1 MSGVFPSPRETIG
14 VEAETGRNSRYC
26 SITPLLRCDF
36 AVAESIW
43 ISYAKQVRPI
53 VDLQARCKVNR
64 MPGLSKEDKLRLLTT
79 MLESR
84 HADLREQNLNR
95 QGKGHFHVSGMGH
108 EALAAV
114 SIQMKPGDYIFSY
127 YRDRGLVLGRGMTT
141 RQLGLEYFAKR
152 NTGSGGRQMPSHY
165 SNADLHIWSVPTPTG
180 SQLLPACGIA
190 WGIQLDGKKNL
201 VVTTVGDAAT
211 RQGDFF
217 EALCFAKEK
226 KLPLLFLVE
235 DNAYGISMPTRKTNP
250 LALNV
255 LESENWRRINGE
267 NVQQVYDATAEA
279 FEKIRAGNGPFFFWI
294 NMERLSSHTS
304 SDDQKLYRSQDELRE
319 LEKFD
324 PLKCWKDQLI
334 EEGIVTAE
342 EFARL
347 DSEIKERI
355 RHEYAEAEKAEDPS
369 PNELLANVTK
379 PAPKID
385 KEILPPGKYRIGDT
399 VNKTLRA
406 GLEEDPRR
414 ILFGEDIEDP
424 KGGVFRLTQKLS
436 TEFPK
441 QVFNSPLAESTIL
454 GVACGL
460 AAYGKRPVFEL
471 QFIDFI
477 YPGFNQLVTNISNLR
492 WRSFGNWQCPAVIYA
507 PYGAYLPGGSLWH
520 SQANESALAHYPGL
534 NVVIPSTPADA
545 AGLLWTA
552 MHGEDPV
559 VFLIPKHLLWAE
571 HEYAEPI
578 RAVPLGRARQ
588 CTNGSDVT
596 VIAWGNTIEKS
607 LEAIAKIDKETSVEL
622 IDLRS
627 IVPWDKAA
635 IEDSVHKTRRLVV
648 VQEDTQNCS
657 VGQMIISHITS
668 TPELWNEL
676 ISPPILVSK
685 ANVMIGYNPI
695 YEYAAL
701 PDVERIVAAIRR
713 SVATKYERVA
723 VAGIADSGR
732 AETETAF
739 IQPGSPIPATAGR
752 IQSITIPVMGEGIRN
767 AKIVSLLKKPGDPVA
782 LDDELCEVETDKA
795 VYPIQ
800 SSFAGVMGE
809 WKTKVGDTVEIGQEL
824 GTLFTDEASLAE
836 QFQGAA
842 EVSAPVTAGVDR
854 GRSVPEREFVRPGS
868 ATPATGIEPA
878 LSPTITRKLSRVI
891 PANLQIDARWHAI
904 QEAREVSKKKDGK
917 EAPSPS
923 VMIAWSVV
931 RAMEKHAPF
940 RRLILDDDQ
949 IVQNDDFDLGVAVA
963 LEGDRLATAVITNA
977 NKKSWPEFVKIY
989 NETVAATRGG
999 RVDAMNAPVVIT
1011 SLGAFGVKAGAPIV
1025 VPPSVGTLFVGSAHR
1040 ELIPNKNRNES
1051 AEVITLSLTFDH
1063 RVVNGAGAAA
1073 FANEIKTRIE
1083 AFKIPSEKVSAESAR
1098 KR

>member
-1 MSGVFPSPRETIG
+1 
-14 VEAETGRNSRYC
+14 
-26 SITPLLRCDF
+26 
-36 AVAESIW
+36 
-43 ISYAKQVRPI
+43 
-53 VDLQARCKVNR
+53 
-64 MPGLSKEDKLRLLTT
+64 MPALSKEDKLRLLTT
-79 MLESR
+79 ILESR

-114 SIQMKPGDYIFSY
+114 SIQMEPDDYIVPY
-127 YRDRGLVLGRGMTT
+127 YRDRGLILGRGMTT

-217 EALCFAKEK
+217 EAICFAKEK

-255 LESENWRRINGE
+255 LEPDNWRRIDGQ
-267 NVQQVYDATAEA
+267 NVQQIYDATGEA
-279 FEKIRAGNGPFFFWI
+279 FGKIRAGGGPFFFWI
-294 NMERLSSHTS
+294 KMERLSSHTS
-304 SDDQKLYRSQDELRE
+304 SDDQKLYRNEQELRD

-334 EEGIVTAE
+334 KEGIITADD
-342 EFARL
+342 FARL

-355 RHEYAEAEKAEDPS
+355 RREYSEAEKAEDPS
-369 PNELLANVTK
+369 PNELLTNVTK
-379 PAPKID
+379 PSSKIE
-385 KEILPPGKYRIGDT
+385 KEVLPPGKYRIGDT

-406 GLEEDPRR
+406 GLEDDPRR

-492 WRSFGNWQCPAVIYA
+492 WRSFGNWKCPAVIYA

-534 NVVIPSTPADA
+534 SVVIPSTPADA

-552 MHGEDPV
+552 MHAEDPV
-559 VFLIPKHLLWAE
+559 IFLIPKHLLWAE
-571 HEYAEPI
+571 HEYTKPI
-578 RAVPLGRARQ
+578 QAVPLGRAGQ

-596 VIAWGNTIEKS
+596 VVAWGNTIEKS
-607 LEAIAKIDKETSVEL
+607 LEAIAKIENETSVEL

-635 IEDSVHKTRRLVV
+635 IEKSVRKTRRLVV
-648 VQEDTQNCS
+648 VQEDTENCS
-657 VGQMIISHITS
+657 VGQMIISYVTS
-668 TPELWNEL
+668 TPELWNEM

-685 ANVMIGYNPI
+685 ANVVIGYNPI

-701 PDVERIVAAIRR
+701 PDVERIVAAIRH
-713 SVATKYERVA
+713 SVATKYERTG
-723 VAGIADSGR
+723 VAGIGDSGPP
-732 AETETAF
+732 AKQPEY
-739 IQPGSPIPATAGR
+739 IQPASPLPATVDASKR
-752 IQSITIPVMGEGIRN
+752 RVQNITVPVMGEGIRN
-767 AKIVSLLKKPGDPVA
+767 AKVVSLLKKPGDPVA

-809 WKTKVGDTVEIGQEL
+809 WKTKVGDTVDIGQEL
-824 GTLFTDEASLAE
+824 GTLLTEEASLADQLE
-836 QFQGAA
+836 AEA
-842 EVSAPVTAGVDR
+842 EVSADQGTVAAGTTRGVKAIVPSRKERDVAPEDR
-854 GRSVPEREFVRPGS
+854 RRYS
-868 ATPATGIEPA
+868 GIEPA

-891 PANLQIDARWHAI
+891 PANLQIDARWDAVR
-904 QEAREVSKKKDGK
+904 EAREAAKTKHP
-917 EAPSPS
+917 ENAPSPS
-923 VMIAWSVV
+923 VMIAWAVV

-940 RRLILDDDQ
+940 RRLILEDDQ

-963 LEGDRLATAVITNA
+963 LEDDRLATAVITDA
-977 NKKSWPEFVKIY
+977 NRKSWPEFMKSYEQI
-989 NETVAATRGG
+989 VAATRSG

-1025 VPPSVGTLFVGSAHR
+1025 VPPSVGTLFIGTAHR
-1040 ELIPNKNRNES
+1040 ELIPNKNKNES

-1073 FANEIKTRIE
+1073 FANEIKKQIE
-1083 AFKIPSEKVSAESAR
+1083 GFTIPSQEKLGAAAR

>member
-1 MSGVFPSPRETIG
+1 
-14 VEAETGRNSRYC
+14 
-26 SITPLLRCDF
+26 
-36 AVAESIW
+36 
-43 ISYAKQVRPI
+43 
-53 VDLQARCKVNR
+53 
-64 MPGLSKEDKLRLLTT
+64 MPALSKEDKQRLLTT

-114 SIQMKPGDYIFSY
+114 SIQMEPDDYIVPY

-190 WGIQLDGKKNL
+190 WGIKLDQKKNL

-211 RQGDFF
+211 RQGDFY
-217 EALCFAKEK
+217 EAICFAKEK
-226 KLPLLFLVE
+226 QLPLLFFVE

-250 LALNV
+250 LALSV
-255 LESENWRRINGE
+255 LEHGNWRKIEGQ
-267 NVQQVYDATAEA
+267 NVQQIYEATAEA
-279 FEKIRAGNGPFFFWI
+279 FEKIRAGGGPFFFWI

-304 SDDQKLYRSQDELRE
+304 SDDQKLYRAEEELRG

-334 EEGIVTAE
+334 EEGVITAE
-342 EFARL
+342 DFAKL
-347 DSEIKERI
+347 DTEIKERI
-355 RHEYAEAEKAEDPS
+355 RREYSEAEKAEDPS

-379 PAPKID
+379 PPPKTET
-385 KEILPPGKYRIGDT
+385 EILPPGKYRIGDT
-399 VNKTLRA
+399 VNKTLRR
-406 GLEEDPRR
+406 GLEEDARR

-477 YPGFNQLVTNISNLR
+477 YPGFNQLVTNISTLR
-492 WRSFGNWQCPAVIYA
+492 WRSFGNWKCPAVFYA

-534 NVVIPSTPADA
+534 NIVIPSTPGDA

-559 VFLIPKHLLWAE
+559 IFLIPKHLLWAE

-578 RAVPLGRARQ
+578 HAVPLGRARQ
-588 CTNGSDVT
+588 CTSGSDVT
-596 VIAWGNTIEKS
+596 LVAWGNTIEKS
-607 LEAIAKIDKETSVEL
+607 LEAIAKIENETSVEV

-627 IVPWDKAA
+627 IVPWDKTA
-635 IEDSVHKTRRLVV
+635 IEKSVRRTRRLVV
-648 VQEDTQNCS
+648 VQEDTENCS
-657 VGQMIISHITS
+657 VGQMIISHITGA
-668 TPELWNEL
+668 PELWNKM

-685 ANVMIGYNPI
+685 ANVVIGYNPI

-701 PDVERIVAAIRR
+701 PDVERIIGAIRH
-713 SVATKYERVA
+713 SVATKQERPVA
-723 VAGIADSGR
+723 AVTDSDRR
-732 AETETAF
+732 APEPEFA
-739 IQPGSPIPATAGR
+739 QPGSAPPPTADR
-752 IQSITIPVMGEGIRN
+752 SKRHVQPVTVPVMGEGIRN
-767 AKIVSLLKKPGDPVA
+767 AKVVSLLKKPGDPVA

-800 SSFAGVMGE
+800 SSFAGIMGK
-809 WKTKVGDTVEIGQEL
+809 WKTKVGDTVDIGQEI
-824 GTLFTDEASLAE
+824 GTLFTDEASLVAQCE
-836 QFQGAA
+836 SVT
-842 EVSAPVTAGVDR
+842 EVSEDAVEGAVPRRKQPEVAPDDR
-854 GRSVPEREFVRPGS
+854 RRYS
-868 ATPATGIEPA
+868 GIEPA
-878 LSPTITRKLSRVI
+878 LSSTVTRKLSRVI
-891 PANLQIDARWHAI
+891 PANLQIDARWDAI
-904 QEAREVSKKKDGK
+904 REARELAKKKDA
-917 EAPSPS
+917 ENAPSPS

-940 RRLILDDDQ
+940 RRLILEDDQ
-949 IVQNDDFDLGVAVA
+949 IVQNDDFDLGIAVA
-963 LEGDRLATAVITNA
+963 LEGDRLATAVMRNA
-977 NKKSWPEFVKIY
+977 NRRSWPEFVKTY
-989 NETVAATRGG
+989 NETVVATRSG

-1025 VPPSVGTLFVGSAHR
+1025 VPPSVGTLFVGTAHR
-1040 ELIPNKNRNES
+1040 ELVPNKNRNET

-1073 FANEIKTRIE
+1073 FANEIKKQVE
-1083 AFKIPSEKVSAESAR
+1083 GFKIPSEPVSTASAR

>member
-1 MSGVFPSPRETIG
+1 
-14 VEAETGRNSRYC
+14 
-26 SITPLLRCDF
+26 
-36 AVAESIW
+36 
-43 ISYAKQVRPI
+43 
-53 VDLQARCKVNR
+53 
-64 MPGLSKEDKLRLLTT
+64 MPALGKEDKLRLLTT
-79 MLESR
+79 ILESR

-108 EALAAV
+108 EGLAAV
-114 SIQMKPGDYIFSY
+114 SIQMEPDDYIVSY

-165 SNADLHIWSVPTPTG
+165 SDADLHIWSVPTPTG

-217 EALCFAKEK
+217 EAICFAKEK
-226 KLPLLFLVE
+226 KLPMLFLVE
-235 DNAYGISMPTRKTNP
+235 DNAYGISMPTRTTNP

-255 LESENWRRINGE
+255 LEPDNWRRIDGQ
-267 NVQQVYDATAEA
+267 NVEQVYDATAEA
-279 FEKIRAGNGPFFFWI
+279 FEKIRAGSGPFFFWI
-294 NMERLSSHTS
+294 KMERLSSHTS
-304 SDDQKLYRSQDELRE
+304 SDDQKLYRREEELRD

-334 EEGIVTAE
+334 EEGIITVE
-342 EFARL
+342 EFAKL
-347 DSEIKERI
+347 DNEIKERI
-355 RHEYAEAEKAEDPS
+355 RREYSKAEKAEDPS
-369 PNELLANVTK
+369 PKELLTNVTK
-379 PAPKID
+379 PPPKID
-385 KEILPPGKYRIGDT
+385 KEILSPGKYRIGDT
-399 VNKTLRA
+399 VNKTLRL
-406 GLEEDPRR
+406 GLEEDRRR

-492 WRSFGNWQCPAVIYA
+492 WRSFGNWQCPAVVYA
-507 PYGAYLPGGSLWH
+507 PYGGYLPGGSLWH
-520 SQANESALAHYPGL
+520 SQANESSLAHYPGL
-534 NVVIPSTPADA
+534 NVVVPSTPEDA

-559 VFLIPKHLLWAE
+559 IFLIPKHLLWAE

-588 CTNGSDVT
+588 CTTGSDVT
-596 VIAWGNTIEKS
+596 VVAWGNTIEKS
-607 LEAIAKIDKETSVEL
+607 LEVIAKINNEISVEL

-635 IEDSVHKTRRLVV
+635 IEESVHKTRRLVV
-648 VQEDTQNCS
+648 VQEDTENCS
-657 VGQMIISHITS
+657 VGQMIISHVTS
-668 TPELWNEL
+668 TSELWNAM

-713 SVATKYERVA
+713 LVATKHERVA
-723 VAGIADSGR
+723 VEAVAV
-732 AETETAF
+732 
-739 IQPGSPIPATAGR
+739 ATAKPEIAPEERRPYIAPKIDIGKR
-752 IQSITIPVMGEGIRN
+752 RVQSITVPVMGEGIRN
-767 AKIVSLLKKPGDPVA
+767 AKIVSLLKNPGDPIA

-824 GTLFTDEASLAE
+824 GTLFTDEASLADQLE
-836 QFQGAA
+836 TASKESTDRKPVEAA
-842 EVSAPVTAGVDR
+842 VSVAEPSSR
-854 GRSVPEREFVRPGS
+854 GRTARHSN
-868 ATPATGIEPA
+868 IEPA
-878 LSPTITRKLSRVI
+878 LSPTIIRKLSRVI
-891 PANLQIDARWHAI
+891 PANLQIDARWDAI
-904 QEAREVSKKKDGK
+904 RRARDGAKEKDGK
-917 EAPSPS
+917 NAASPS

-931 RAMEKHAPF
+931 RAMEKHASF
-940 RRLILDDDQ
+940 RRLILEDDQ
-949 IVQNDDFDLGVAVA
+949 IVQNDDFDLGIAVA
-963 LEGDRLATAVITNA
+963 LEGDRLATAVITKA

-989 NETVAATRGG
+989 NKTVEATRGG
-999 RVDAMNAPVVIT
+999 RVDAMNASVVIT

-1025 VPPSVGTLFVGSAHR
+1025 VPPSVGTLFVGTAHR
-1040 ELIPNKNRNES
+1040 ELIPNKNENES

-1063 RVVNGAGAAA
+1063 RVVNGAGAAS
-1073 FANEIKTRIE
+1073 FANEIKKQIE
-1083 AFKIPSEKVSAESAR
+1083 GFKIPSEERPGTCAHKS
-1098 KR
+1098 